1 MHQKSQQFDGL
12 SPNKINSNQNTQES
26 QASFQDA
33 FSSCNDNDSLPAG
46 EHSQSR
52 INCWSSS
59 SHYNEKYGFSK
70 KLNLLK
76 NSSSNISD
84 GSPSYFKFNFSGT
97 SERSN
102 SLKRHQIQLEQKR
115 NERNQGIFMMREYRL
130 DRETIIKKISKILSL
145 VLDQFVQKLS
155 QVEVCDSAY
164 VSQASLLFNE

>member
-1 MHQKSQQFDGL
+1 
-12 SPNKINSNQNTQES
+12 
-26 QASFQDA
+26 
-33 FSSCNDNDSLPAG
+33 
-46 EHSQSR
+46 
-52 INCWSSS
+52 
-59 SHYNEKYGFSK
+59 
-70 KLNLLK
+70 LLK

-145 VLDQFVQKLS
+145 VLDQQT
-155 QVEVCDSAY
+155 
-164 VSQASLLFNE
+164 LFGNKKEKNDRW